1 MKVKVTWK
9 EKMHLTGTAP
19 SGHIVQMDSSEQ
31 GGGQNL
37 GFRPMEMVAMG
48 VAGCS
53 SMDVLSILRKM
64 KVDFNGYEVE
74 VDVTSATEF
83 PKVFTDMHFTYR
95 VTGHNI
101 QKEDVEKAVELSETK
116 YCQGIAMMSKSA
128 KISHTIEIIE
138 DVGIPC

>member
-1 MKVKVTWK
+1 MIVKVTWK
-9 EKMHLTGTAP
+9 EKMHLTGTAD

-31 GGGQNL
+31 SGGQNL

-53 SMDVLSILRKM
+53 SMDVLSILKKM
-64 KVDFNGYEVE
+64 KMDINGYEVE

-101 QKEDVEKAVELSETK
+101 QKENVEKAVELSETK